1 MDKFDG
7 DVFDS
12 SFWGQTFQDDVCQE
26 LRDSGALALK
36 GQSLELLDPESAK
49 SKVLIAVRQKILTTY
64 QDENCRDAQE
74 HGTFF
79 LREIEDMQTH
89 THWERESKNPSMKG
103 YKKYTSHH
111 QSTTSKCHTQI
122 LKKATWQPVSG

>member
-1 MDKFDG
+1 MFDG

-49 SKVLIAVRQKILTTY
+49 SKVLIGVRTGKNHGKY
-64 QDENCRDAQE
+64 QDEDCRGAQE
-74 HGTFF
+74 HRTSF
-79 LREIEDMQTH
+79 LLEIEDMQTH
-89 THWERESKNPSMKG
+89 TVRGRTKI
-103 YKKYTSHH
+103 H
-111 QSTTSKCHTQI
+111 Q
-122 LKKATWQPVSG
+122 